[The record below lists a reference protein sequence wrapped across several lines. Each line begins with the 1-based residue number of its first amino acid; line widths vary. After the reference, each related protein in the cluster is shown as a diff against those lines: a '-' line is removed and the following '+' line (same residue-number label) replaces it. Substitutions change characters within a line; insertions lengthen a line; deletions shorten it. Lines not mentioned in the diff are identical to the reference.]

1 MSIKA
6 NDGPFT
12 MSSQESRVQVHHI
25 EIYQAIH
32 LHWLLTPTGS
42 KYRYIEI
49 SWGASIGSGP
59 TLADT
64 SGDGAIQ
71 PSKHDMAGSAAA
83 KHTKLNLKMEV
94 KAISSKGLF

>member
-1 MSIKA
+1 
-6 NDGPFT
+6 
-12 MSSQESRVQVHHI
+12 VHHV

-32 LHWLLTPTGS
+32 LHWLLTPIGS

-49 SWGASIGSGP
+49 SWRATISSGS
-59 TLADT
+59 TSADT
-64 SGDGAIQ
+64 SGDGAIR
-71 PSKHDMAGSAAA
+71 PGKRDMAGSAAA

>member
-1 MSIKA
+1 MAHMLVKA
-6 NDGPFT
+6 DEGSFT

-25 EIYQAIH
+25 ENHQAIH
-32 LHWLLTPTGS
+32 LHWLLTPIDS

-49 SWGASIGSGP
+49 SLGASIGSSS

-71 PSKHDMAGSAAA
+71 PSRRDMAGSAAA
-83 KHTKLNLKMEV
+83 KV
-94 KAISSKGLF
+94 PQ